1 MTHTIFISQIDSLI
15 AKFRYETQYL
25 DSYSFS
31 LRKFQKEF
39 ETVQISFSLLEILS
53 NTIEINFPLMLTD
66 LKTYEK

>member
-15 AKFRYETQYL
+15 AKFMYAIQYF
-25 DSYSFS
+25 DPYSFS

-66 LKTYEK
+66 LNTHEK